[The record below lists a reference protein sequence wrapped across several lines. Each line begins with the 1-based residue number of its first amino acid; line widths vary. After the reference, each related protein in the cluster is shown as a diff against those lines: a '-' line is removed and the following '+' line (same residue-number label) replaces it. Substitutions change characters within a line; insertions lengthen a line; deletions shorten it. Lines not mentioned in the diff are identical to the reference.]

1 MRPRHP
7 AIGKRGTCRERGLTL
22 IEMMVSLSIGMLII
36 LGAMTLLSN
45 TSLSFRLQDDYA
57 RLQDNGTFALRYLG
71 EDLRM
76 AGFMGLYAA
85 ETTAASAAH
94 PVLAGGAAGGVA
106 SDCGGAPWALDAR
119 LGLIGYG
126 GLTAAAVNG
135 VLACIPAV
143 NFQDGSSVLVVR
155 RADGVIVNR
164 NAAGQVI
171 NVPGG
176 VLGANTVYA
185 QSGIT
190 TAIAFL
196 GADFAGLPATDRKYI
211 SGPAGTLDAPVYEY
225 KAHVY
230 YLRPCSRPTGGGGL
244 CQAGDDGGRPIPTL
258 VRRQLSTDAPLR
270 MIEQPLAEG
279 VERFVVLFGVDVL
292 GPTGAAGRDG
302 VAERYVLPDA
312 SGNLPAGQTWDQ
324 VVSARVVV
332 LVRSTQ
338 PLPGYDD
345 SERAY
350 DLDGDGVADFICTAG
365 VDCGFRRQIYS
376 QTYQVRNIAYRRSL

>member
-1 MRPRHP
+1 MH
-7 AIGKRGTCRERGLTL
+7 AMRGLTL
-22 IEMMVSLSIGMLII
+22 IEMMVSLAIGLLII

-45 TSLSFRLQDDYA
+45 TSQSFRVQDDFA

-76 AGFMGLYAA
+76 AGFMGLYAV
-85 ETTAASAAH
+85 ETTAASGPH

-106 SDCGGAPWALDAR
+106 SDCGAAPWALDAR
-119 LGLIGYG
+119 LSLRGYG

-143 NFQDGSSVLVVR
+143 NFQDGSVLVVR

-171 NVPGG
+171 DVPGG
-176 VLGANTVYA
+176 ALAANTVYA
-185 QSGIT
+185 QSSIT

-196 GADFAGLPATDRKYI
+196 GQDFAGLPAPDRKYI
-211 SGPAGTLDAPVYEY
+211 SGPGGTVDAPVYEY

-230 YLRPCSRPTGGGGL
+230 YVRPCSRPTGGGL
-244 CQAGDDGGRPIPTL
+244 CQAGDDGGQAIPTL

-279 VERFVVLFGVDVL
+279 VERFVVLYGVDIL
-292 GPTGAAGRDG
+292 GPTGAAGNDG
-302 VAERYVLPDA
+302 VAELYLQPDA

-324 VVSARVVV
+324 VVSVKVVV

-338 PLPGYDD
+338 PLIGYDD

-350 DLDGDGVADFICTAG
+350 DLDGDGVADFSCTPG
-365 VDCGFRRQIYS
+365 LDCGFRRQVYS
-376 QTYQVRNIAYRRSL
+376 QTYQVRNIAFRRAP